1 MPPKRPSSPTG
12 DPDTSFKSPANAQ
25 RERSTRAEDG
35 IDERGEFEDQWE
47 DEFEE
52 EDIAYDNMSD
62 EDDDDDSHLGES
74 RETGMEGDVD
84 GELDILSRF
93 SIHFEGDRMES
104 CTAIYRGRQS

>member
-1 MPPKRPSSPTG
+1 MPPKRPSSPSRDG
-12 DPDTSFKSPANAQ
+12 DSSFKSPANAQ

-62 EDDDDDSHLGES
+62 EDDDSHLGES

-84 GELDILSRF
+84 GASPLQYVHVFFRTRNGS
-93 SIHFEGDRMES
+93 DRL
-104 CTAIYRGRQS
+104 AR

>member
-12 DPDTSFKSPANAQ
+12 DADTSFKSPANAQ

-52 EDIAYDNMSD
+52 EDIAYDSMSD
-62 EDDDDDSHLGES
+62 EDDDDGSHLGES

-93 SIHFEGDRMES
+93 SS
-104 CTAIYRGRQS
+104 